1 MLVFFFLITDLYFLN
16 SAVIAQI
23 FGPIAELVVPIGIP
37 IKDTKAEMETHTVI
51 VEAKIKKVFNSLELY
66 KSFCAFYS
74 SIYFN

>member
-37 IKDTKAEMETHTVI
+37 TKDTKAEMATHTVI
-51 VEAKIKKVFNSLELY
+51 VEAKIKR
-66 KSFCAFYS
+66 YS
-74 SIYFN
+74 IA